1 MYNPLEYSSKYSDT
15 TGSLWFY
22 SKDEATNFYNY
33 AIRSFKCKAKSLGYT
48 VADVANGILRNSAI
62 NVPLRYLS
70 IFWISR
76 EMSLIKC

>member
-33 AIRSFKCKAKSLGYT
+33 AFRSFKSKAKSLGYT
-48 VADVANGILRNSAI
+48 VADVANGILRNLAI